1 MTCQTC
7 GADFPAGLS
16 FCTKCGSRV
25 AGPPAVAVA
34 KICKTC
40 GASLSHPTKFCEAC
54 GAPVDQS
61 LQTTPTFQ
69 PVATDQSVTAFQ
81 SAPAY
86 QPVASVS
93 PGRGSASTW
102 QPTTAGTATIRITPP
117 PQRSGGGLLK
127 LLFAV
132 VAVLILLAV
141 TVVGGIAYLGYR
153 AKKKVERIQ
162 QAFHDRDVNKITSEL
177 NLDKVAAKI
186 APGSALAA
194 SDDDRSFDI
203 SDAAGWKTYT
213 GSPIAA
219 ASELVPMKAGLVVA
233 GASSQKGRPDYE
245 TIITARNVS
254 SSGIDID
261 YTYFGPRAGTPE
273 NAHAAPSNSIRD
285 VVTQRKVLSQDLA
298 TAHEQN
304 LYYSARDP
312 HVFPGTTSLRLSR
325 DVFTGLKSS
334 EGVQFSYKVYPPPS
348 MQGLV
353 SNLLNKAQSDSG
365 NLSLQDIMERPSAS
379 TLVKCTLQR
388 ASPDDVAYPVILND
402 KPVELPAVH
411 AACRSDHDDLDLYVL
426 DQMSDPIV
434 LAGGSRLG
442 HLRGE
447 VIRINYPEEKT
458 ANPIEQDLKQSG
470 RAQVYGI
477 YFDFASATIR
487 PQSQVVLAQIAKAM
501 KDNPSWRLNV
511 EGHTDNIGGD
521 LANVDLSRRRSAAV
535 VQVLT
540 SQYRITSD
548 RFTSRGYGASRP
560 VDTNDTLEGRARNR
574 RVELVRK

>member
-1 MTCQTC
+1 
-7 GADFPAGLS
+7 
-16 FCTKCGSRV
+16 
-25 AGPPAVAVA
+25 
-34 KICKTC
+34 
-40 GASLSHPTKFCEAC
+40 
-54 GAPVDQS
+54 
-61 LQTTPTFQ
+61 
-69 PVATDQSVTAFQ
+69 
-81 SAPAY
+81 
-86 QPVASVS
+86 
-93 PGRGSASTW
+93 
-102 QPTTAGTATIRITPP
+102 
-117 PQRSGGGLLK
+117 
-127 LLFAV
+127 
-132 VAVLILLAV
+132 
-141 TVVGGIAYLGYR
+141 
-153 AKKKVERIQ
+153 
-162 QAFHDRDVNKITSEL
+162 
-177 NLDKVAAKI
+177 
-186 APGSALAA
+186 
-194 SDDDRSFDI
+194 
-203 SDAAGWKTYT
+203 
-213 GSPIAA
+213 
-219 ASELVPMKAGLVVA
+219 
-233 GASSQKGRPDYE
+233 
-245 TIITARNVS
+245 
-254 SSGIDID
+254 
-261 YTYFGPRAGTPE
+261 
-273 NAHAAPSNSIRD
+273 
-285 VVTQRKVLSQDLA
+285 
-298 TAHEQN
+298 
-304 LYYSARDP
+304 
-312 HVFPGTTSLRLSR
+312 
-325 DVFTGLKSS
+325 
-334 EGVQFSYKVYPPPS
+334 